1 MTKVLIASDH
11 AGFELKKFLVQALT
25 TAGYQTY
32 DLGPFNYNE
41 DDDYP
46 LFVKTTVAKFFTD
59 PTNTTG
65 ILICRNGVGVCA
77 IANKYKGVR
86 CALSWNPVHA
96 ESAKNDDNANF
107 LALGADYLDPAQAY
121 AICQRFLQTSFSAS
135 ARHIRRLV
143 QYANLVSTYDNSGH
157 L

>member
-107 LALGADYLDPAQAY
+107 LALILIQPKLMPSANGSCKQA
-121 AICQRFLQTSFSAS
+121 L
-135 ARHIRRLV
+135 ARARGTLE
-143 QYANLVSTYDNSGH
+143 G
-157 L
+157 